1 MSTQTV
7 QALHGRTDQTT
18 EPIPMTPVSDDDLEQ
33 VLARAQRGA
42 PDALDAVYRRFQPD
56 IQRYLQ
62 RRTGDPALA
71 ADLTSDVFVSVLE
84 AIQSGRAWRTSFT
97 SWLYRIA
104 QHRLID
110 HIRRTRRR
118 GECGLSESMA
128 TGGRASMDDHVERAV
143 LADDV
148 REAIGTL
155 RPAEARI
162 IRLRFRDDLTHADV
176 GRLVGKH
183 ANAVKVAQFRAL
195 RRMRSQ
201 IEQHPRL
208 SALAS

>member
-1 MSTQTV
+1 MSTLS
-7 QALHGRTDQTT
+7 ALQQRP
-18 EPIPMTPVSDDDLEQ
+18 EATPVAAGASAPADEALEQ
-33 VLARAQRGA
+33 ILARAREGE
-42 PDALDAVYRRFQPD
+42 PEALDAVYRRFQPD
-56 IQRYLQ
+56 ILRYLQ

-84 AIQSGRAWRTSFT
+84 AVRSGRAWRTSFT

-128 TGGRASMDDHVERAV
+128 TGGRASMDEHVERAV

-148 REAIGTL
+148 REAIGSL

-195 RRMRSQ
+195 RRMRGQ
-201 IEQHPRL
+201 LEHHPRL